1 MTKPKSRRAK
11 LALQWLKK
19 YPSYEALDL
28 RSSIVDVITDMK
40 HLAHESGFDLWAI
53 DEIARDHFN
62 AETRNDHDKDCPA
75 KENGPCLCE
84 DPRAALV

>member
-1 MTKPKSRRAK
+1 MKRKLTRRAQIALK
-11 LALQWLKK
+11 LVKAHPGFDECDLKT
-19 YPSYEALDL
+19 
-28 RSSIVDVITDMK
+28 SIIDVITDLK

-62 AETRNDHDKDCPA
+62 AETRPEHDKGCPA
-75 KENGPCLCE
+75 ADNGPCLCE